1 MRLRTALTTLA
12 AATAVL
18 LVATDT
24 FAQAAQ
30 ARGKV
35 TDEWGNGLEG
45 VQVTA
50 ELWGLAQRRS
60 DPGGGTVSG
69 SATTDE
75 DGEFQMNFLTSARYD
90 FTFILDGY
98 QGIRTAFNLIP
109 GRESNNSP
117 IEIELETLPSGGRMR
132 NDTEFEAEGGTPKIK
147 LGGDGMFEF
156 EDAEGE
162 GEGTYGIVELNAVMI
177 VRDYDGPDDK
187 YTVREPVVVTF
198 LSDQFNSLSWG
209 DATLMKK

>member
-1 MRLRTALTTLA
+1 MRLRTPLTML

-18 LVATDT
+18 LVATDA
-24 FAQAAQ
+24 FAQAR

-35 TDEWGNGLEG
+35 TDAWGNGLEG

-50 ELWGLAQRRS
+50 ERR
-60 DPGGGTVSG
+60 GGGG
-69 SATTDE
+69 SPNSVTTDE
-75 DGEFQMNFLTSARYD
+75 DGEFQIIGLSSAMYD
-90 FTFILDGY
+90 FTYIIDGY
-98 QGIRTAFNLIP
+98 QGIRMGANV
-109 GRESNNSP
+109 RVSNTRP
-117 IEIELETLPSGGRMR
+117 IEVELEVLPSGSRMR

-147 LGGDGMFEF
+147 FGGDGLFEF

-187 YTVREPVVVTF
+187 YTIKEPVVVTF
-198 LSDQFNSLSWG
+198 PNDQFNSLSWG
-209 DATLMKK
+209 DATLTKQ